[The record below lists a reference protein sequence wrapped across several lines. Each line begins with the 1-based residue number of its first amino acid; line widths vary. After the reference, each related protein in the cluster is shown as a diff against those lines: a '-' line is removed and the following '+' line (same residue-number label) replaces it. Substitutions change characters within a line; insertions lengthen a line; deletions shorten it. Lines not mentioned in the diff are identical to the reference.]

1 MRTPSRGPLWSV
13 AAVCAVLCG
22 CDCGS
27 ATNQPPDVRIDAPSD
42 GEVLRGS
49 GPFLLQGTVTDPDE
63 VIPLANISWG
73 SDRQGGLGQGPILS
87 SALIPGPH
95 RLKLQAVDSAGVT
108 SSAEISITVIDE
120 GVTNTPPVVMIDGPA
135 NGAVFDEGMPI
146 ELRGHATD
154 VQDGMLSGGA
164 LAWSSSLGGALGAG
178 GTLTFSNAALGHHRI
193 VLTATDVAGAS
204 SVATVEL
211 DVVQPGTNRAPV
223 VTISAP
229 VNGAALLLGSQV
241 TLTGSAN
248 DTEDG
253 ALGGASLAW
262 SSSRDG
268 ALGTGLSLNTTL
280 TQGVHVLTLT
290 ATDSM
295 NATGRASITVS
306 VNTPNNAAPL
316 VTITAPANNTTV
328 FQGSSVTFTGSGT
341 DAEDGA
347 LTGAALEW
355 SSSRDGVLGT
365 GVSVTTTTL
374 TAGSHLITLVGRD
387 SGGNTGTATRTV
399 QVLPMNAAPTVT
411 ITAPANN
418 TQVAAGTSLTFTAT
432 ATDPEDGAL
441 TGMALRWTSS
451 VSGVLGTGASLT
463 TSSLTQGAHTITVS
477 ATDSGGR
484 NASASIS
491 LTITPGASN
500 LPPVA
505 LLTGP
510 TTGQATLG
518 LTFDGS
524 TSNDPDGTIA
534 SWRFAFS
541 DGSPDV
547 TGANQTTHVFA
558 TPGTFTV
565 TLTVTDDRGA
575 MSSTSLTVTIDAYV
589 RVPVVADGSDEGA
602 SAACGLAARGTTLH
616 VAWYTSKHPTLWYGT
631 WTNGVLTREVVDTLG
646 FNLGGRVGPTVQ
658 LALDGAGVPH
668 LVYLRDEQVWFAVKT
683 GSGWTRER
691 VDSATMPAR
700 TSSNPSIALSAT
712 GAVAAAY
719 ETMVGSYERVV
730 VANRMAAGAWS
741 QTLITVPL
749 GTNTVGRLKGDITF
763 NAAGVLLMPL
773 QVYTSSANSYV
784 SYLVSWNGS
793 VVELFRL
800 DTTPLPGLTDASSF
814 AWAGGSR
821 LFLLG
826 GSGLFDFALGTPL
839 SATTARMSYLE
850 TSQTSQHAIAATTT
864 GEPRIVINHG
874 STLESVWPL
883 STPGFWAR
891 SELGPTDSGRID
903 AAVDGNGDTRA
914 CFFRAQKL
922 VLY

>member
-13 AAVCAVLCG
+13 AALCAVLCG
-22 CDCGS
+22 CDCGG
-27 ATNQPPDVRIDAPSD
+27 TNQPPDVRIDSPRD
-42 GEVLRGS
+42 GEVLRGA
-49 GPFLLQGTVTDPDE
+49 GPFVLRGTITDPDE
-63 VIPLANISWG
+63 LIPLANISWG
-73 SDRQGGLGQGPILS
+73 SDRQGGLGQGPLLS
-87 SALIPGPH
+87 TALIPGPH

-120 GVTNTPPVVMIDGPA
+120 VVTNTPPVVMIDAPM

-154 VQDGMLSGGA
+154 AQDGMLSGGA

-178 GTLTFSNAALGHHRI
+178 STLTFANAARGHHRI

-229 VNGAALLLGSQV
+229 VNGAALLLGSQI
-241 TLTGSAN
+241 TLTGTAN

-253 ALGGASLAW
+253 VLTGASLAW

-268 ALGTGLSLNTTL
+268 ALGTGLSLSTLL

-295 NATGRASITVS
+295 NATGTASITVS
-306 VNTPNNAAPL
+306 VNTPN
-316 VTITAPANNTTV
+316 
-328 FQGSSVTFTGSGT
+328 
-341 DAEDGA
+341 
-347 LTGAALEW
+347 
-355 SSSRDGVLGT
+355 
-365 GVSVTTTTL
+365 
-374 TAGSHLITLVGRD
+374 
-387 SGGNTGTATRTV
+387 
-399 QVLPMNAAPTVT
+399 NAAPTVT

-418 TQVAAGTSLTFTAT
+418 TQVVAGSCVTFTGS
-432 ATDPEDGAL
+432 ATDAEDGAL
-441 TGMALRWTSS
+441 TGMALRWTSN

-491 LTITPGASN
+491 ITITPGASN

-524 TSNDPDGTIA
+524 TSNDPDGTIV

-547 TGANQTTHVFA
+547 TGANQTTHVFT
-558 TPGTFTV
+558 TPGTFTA

-646 FNLGGRVGPTVQ
+646 FNLGGRIGPAVQ

-668 LVYLRDEQVWFAVKT
+668 LVYLRDGQVWFAVKN

-691 VDSATMPAR
+691 VDSATMPVR
-700 TSSNPSIALSAT
+700 SSSSPSLALGAT
-712 GAVAAAY
+712 GAIAAAY
-719 ETMVGSYERVV
+719 ETMVGSYERMSR
-730 VANRMAAGAWS
+730 ALQAAH
-741 QTLITVPL
+741 LP
-749 GTNTVGRLKGDITF
+749 
-763 NAAGVLLMPL
+763 P
-773 QVYTSSANSYV
+773 SA
-784 SYLVSWNGS
+784 
-793 VVELFRL
+793 R
-800 DTTPLPGLTDASSF
+800 
-814 AWAGGSR
+814 
-821 LFLLG
+821 
-826 GSGLFDFALGTPL
+826 
-839 SATTARMSYLE
+839 
-850 TSQTSQHAIAATTT
+850 
-864 GEPRIVINHG
+864 
-874 STLESVWPL
+874 
-883 STPGFWAR
+883 
-891 SELGPTDSGRID
+891 
-903 AAVDGNGDTRA
+903 
-914 CFFRAQKL
+914 
-922 VLY
+922 